1 MNVALFGSGYIARAH
16 ARAIL
21 DHPVAGLVAAANWRP
36 ESLARIAEEYSIPRV
51 TTRWEELAEDPS
63 INAVVIAT
71 PNALH
76 ATQTNACLRAGKHVL
91 VEKPM
96 ATNVQDCEA
105 MIATAEETN
114 RVLMVGHCW
123 RFRDEV
129 LQLKERIESGEL
141 GEIVKTRSYGLHE
154 RWGPSGW
161 FTDPQF
167 AGGGALIDMGV
178 HAIDTTRFLLGDP
191 QPQRVCASVLRRYGT
206 EAVDDEGI
214 LLINWSNG
222 AHSVV
227 ESGWWQQHIEG
238 LEAETEVYGT
248 KGFARVFG
256 STQRPPDYRH
266 DSQPMYTA
274 QMAAFIDAAANN
286 MGPTSSGEDGLTV
299 MRVVEEAYRSSASL
313 DETGRLPR

>member
-21 DHPVAGLVAAANWRP
+21 DHPVANLAAAANWRP
-36 ESLARIAEEYSIPRV
+36 ESLARIADEYSIPRT
-51 TTRWEELAEDPS
+51 TTRWEELADDPF
-63 INAVVIAT
+63 IDAVVIAT

-76 ATQTNACLRAGKHVL
+76 APQTNACLRAGKHVL

-96 ATNVQDCEA
+96 ATSVVECEA
-105 MIATAEETN
+105 MIATAGETS

-167 AGGGALIDMGV
+167 AGGGALLDMGV

-214 LLINWSNG
+214 LLIDWYNG

-256 STQRPPDYRH
+256 STQRPPDYKH
-266 DSQPMYTA
+266 DSQPMYSA
-274 QMAAFIDAAANN
+274 QMAAFVDAAANG
-286 MGPTSSGEDGLTV
+286 MASKPTGEDGLAV
-299 MRVVEEAYRSSASL
+299 VRVVEEAYRSSASL
-313 DETGRLPR
+313 DDTRRLPR